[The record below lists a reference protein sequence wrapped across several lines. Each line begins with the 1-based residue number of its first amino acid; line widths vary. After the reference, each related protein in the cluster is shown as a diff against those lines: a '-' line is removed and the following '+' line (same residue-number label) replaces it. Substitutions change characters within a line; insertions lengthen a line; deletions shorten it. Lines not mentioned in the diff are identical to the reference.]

1 MAREKPTRDGVVPH
15 GSGARGARADSH
27 KNELSRDGSVG
38 RSIGRSARSV
48 GRRRTGSAGGSSRTD
63 EAMGEPRPPPHQ
75 GPGGGGGV
83 PTHPPLKSLT
93 DFIGI
98 APTDIGLSEMRT
110 CAGFADGVRAKC
122 PHMGG
127 ICRWRASQVPRGSP
141 HHPRHHQCTEPPPP
155 RAPRPG
161 LAHHQRTQPSP
172 KAPRPWLG
180 HHHGTERPP
189 PRAPRPCLAHLQRTQ
204 GIKATPTKAWPPPRA
219 SKPKALATTNGIEAK
234 GLAHHQG
241 HRSQRPWPPPKASK
255 PKALATTNA
264 PNRQPRH
271 KAKAYLL

>member
-15 GSGARGARADSH
+15 GSGARGSRADSH
-27 KNELSRDGSVG
+27 ENELSRDGSVG

-63 EAMGEPRPPPHQ
+63 EAMGVPRPPPRH
-75 GPGGGGGV
+75 GPGGWGGGV

-155 RAPRPG
+155 
-161 LAHHQRTQPSP
+161 
-172 KAPRPWLG
+172 KAPRPRLG
-180 HHHGTERPP
+180 HH
-189 PRAPRPCLAHLQRTQ
+189 QR
-204 GIKATPTKAWPPPRA
+204 
-219 SKPKALATTNGIEAK
+219 
-234 GLAHHQG
+234 
-241 HRSQRPWPPPKASK
+241 HRSQG
-255 PKALATTNA
+255 LATTNA
-264 PNRQPRH
+264 PNRQPRQ
-271 KAKAYLL
+271 L